1 MTGHRDTKQTTSVG
15 KNSVLGN
22 KQEFK
27 KDEARDSSKDEK
39 AKDEIG
45 HMGEASRQN
54 KRVDDAR

>member
-1 MTGHRDTKQTTSVG
+1 MTGDRDTKQTTSGG

-27 KDEARDSSKDEK
+27 KDEARDSNRDEK

-45 HMGEASRQN
+45 HMGEASEQN
-54 KRVDDAR
+54 KNVKDVR